1 MIPSIAY
8 QPKTPTP
15 PAGSARGAPFG
26 RPSSISPEKDPG
38 ARYYL
43 SRIRIDA
50 GGYDPGGAYWGV
62 GEPLYNFTT
71 DDGTESGY
79 LRAADR
85 DHAKDKVRQLD
96 RSARFFR

>member
-1 MIPSIAY
+1 MHQPIANTS
-8 QPKTPTP
+8 PPP

-26 RPSSISPEKDPG
+26 RPSSTSPGKAPG
-38 ARYYL
+38 ERYYL

-62 GEPLYNFTT
+62 GQPLYYFTT
-71 DDGTESGY
+71 ADGAESGY

-85 DHAKDKVRQLD
+85 DHAKDKVRQIHQG
-96 RSARFFR
+96 ARFFR